1 MEQRDRITSV
11 MKSLLRT
18 FFVLSAFALAG
29 AGASAA
35 EPRTLPWPSQALP
48 PLGVTTVWDTPPE
61 SGPTAF
67 FRLEGSGVT
76 LELGTLRP
84 FVIAAATDPH
94 PAIPGALFMRHGRTA
109 DGWLAFTLFEKG
121 AFMDS
126 LTEANLAAYLAGIV
140 AGADPQRGRI
150 VTVLEPPAPI
160 DRRELLIGL
169 RPLSLSWRTDD
180 AQSKTSVTRCDWFF
194 ELEGGRILVV
204 SVVAG
209 ISGFEGVRN
218 AALAV
223 LRDGAIAH

>member
-1 MEQRDRITSV
+1 MEQRDRATPV
-11 MKSLLRT
+11 MKT
-18 FFVLSAFALAG
+18 FFRIAFLATVLALTG

-35 EPRTLPWPSQALP
+35 EPHTLPWPSQALP
-48 PLGVTTVWDTPPE
+48 PFSITTVWDTPPE

-94 PAIPGALFMRHGRTA
+94 PAIPGALFLRHGRTM

-126 LTEANLAAYLAGIV
+126 PSEANLAAYLAGIV
-140 AGADPQRGRI
+140 ASADPQRGRN

-180 AQSKTSVTRCDWFF
+180 AAAKTSVTRGDWFF

-209 ISGFEGVRN
+209 SAGFEGVRN

-223 LRDGAIAH
+223 LRDAALVH

>member
-1 MEQRDRITSV
+1 MEQRDRRATV
-11 MKSLLRT
+11 MKALFRIACLA
-18 FFVLSAFALAG
+18 SAFVLAG
-29 AGASAA
+29 ARASAA
-35 EPRTLPWPSQALP
+35 EPRILAWPSQALP
-48 PLGVTTVWDTPPE
+48 PFSVTTVWDTPPE

-84 FVIAAATDPH
+84 FVVAAATDPR
-94 PAIPGALFMRHGRTA
+94 PAIPGALFFRHGRTA
-109 DGWLAFTLFEKG
+109 DGWLAFTLFEKD

-126 LTEANLAAYLAGIV
+126 ASEVNLAAYLAGIV
-140 AGADPQRGRI
+140 AGAAPERGCI

-169 RPLSLSWRTDD
+169 RPFSLSWRTDD
-180 AQSKTSVTRCDWFF
+180 VLSKTSVTRCDWFF
-194 ELEGGRILVV
+194 ELEGGRLLVV

-209 ISGFEGVRN
+209 SAGFEGVRN

-223 LRDGAIAH
+223 LRDAAIVH